1 MGGLIGY
8 EVVASLAMAMLEE
21 TAGTEPW
28 CCILMDKDVIN

>member
-8 EVVASLAMAMLEE
+8 EVVASLVAATLEE

-28 CCILMDKDVIN
+28 RCILMDEDAIN